1 LSATTIEPVRIARPD
16 GWLAGVFSRALPARA
31 TLLIV
36 PPYPHEWQRGYRL
49 FALLSNALASHG
61 ISCLRFD
68 PTGCGDSSGDD
79 DAFCPEQLQVD
90 TRLALAWLRADSGSV
105 VHLLGVRAGAL
116 AASAVADRDSLDW
129 IGWQPLAS
137 GATYLDGLDAREAEE
152 LGNPRRFGAQLPRR
166 GMDPSCL
173 LGHRL
178 HPDFRAQLRT
188 AVLRCAPRFNV
199 DDALPESLR
208 RWPEEIDLASPFA
221 LPAVRGVAA
230 DLASRLGSGA

>member
-1 LSATTIEPVRIARPD
+1 MSATTIVPIRIATPD
-16 GWLAGVFSRALPARA
+16 GWLAGVFARALASRA
-31 TLLIV
+31 TLLVV

-49 FALLSNALASHG
+49 FAMLANALAGHG

-90 TRLALAWLRADSGSV
+90 TRLALTWLRAESGGA

-116 AASAVADRDSLDW
+116 AASAVAERDSLDW

-137 GATYLDGLDAREAEE
+137 GATYLEALDAREAQE
-152 LGNPRRFGAQLPRR
+152 LRNPRRFGARLPEH
-166 GMDPSCL
+166 GADALCL

-178 HPDFRAQLRT
+178 HPEFRAQLRA
-188 AVLRCAPRFNV
+188 AVLRCAPRFSL
-199 DDALPESLR
+199 DDTLPESLR
-208 RWPEEIDLASPFA
+208 RWSEEIDLASPFA

-230 DLASRLGSGA
+230 DLASRLGAGA